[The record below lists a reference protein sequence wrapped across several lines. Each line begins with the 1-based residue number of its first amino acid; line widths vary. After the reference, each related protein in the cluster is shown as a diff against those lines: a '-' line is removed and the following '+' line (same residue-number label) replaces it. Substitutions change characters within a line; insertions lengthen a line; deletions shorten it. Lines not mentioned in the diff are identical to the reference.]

1 MIYKM
6 PAMDAGFVHV
16 VFELPSYIWA
26 DRVYVTGSFNAW
38 DNAGVPVRQ
47 DRDGVWRAAI
57 DLPVGQRYEFR
68 YVVDGEWHT
77 DYHADGFTDNT
88 YGSHNSVLDL
98 EHVPVAPIAPRLN
111 SNVTQKG
118 HGTAVQLQHSVVVA
132 KKPAE
137 SPAVEMPRRRPRV
150 AAA

>member
-6 PAMDAGFVHV
+6 PAADAGFVHV

-26 DRVYVTGSFNAW
+26 DRVYVTGSFNDW
-38 DNAGVPVRQ
+38 DKTSVPVRQ

-77 DYHADGFTDNT
+77 DYHADGFTDNI

-98 EHVPVAPIAPRLN
+98 EHVPVADRTAAEQYRHPAGAR
-111 SNVTQKG
+111 
-118 HGTAVQLQHSVVVA
+118 HGGAGAAFGNRHQEAGRITSRGDA
-132 KKPAE
+132 
-137 SPAVEMPRRRPRV
+137 SPLARV

>member
-1 MIYKM
+1 
-6 PAMDAGFVHV
+6 

-26 DRVYVTGSFNAW
+26 DRVYVTGSFNDW
-38 DNAGVPVRQ
+38 DKNGVPVCQ
-47 DRDGVWRAAI
+47 DRDGVWRAAV
-57 DLPVGQRYEFR
+57 DLPVGQRHEFR

-77 DYHADGFTDNT
+77 DYHADGFTDNI
-88 YGSHNSVLDL
+88 YGSHNSVVDL
-98 EHVPVAPIAPRLN
+98 EHVPVAPIAPRLS

-118 HGTAVQLQHSVVVA
+118 HSAAVQLPSAAVG

-137 SPAVEMPRRRPRV
+137 LPPVEMPRRRPRV

>member
-1 MIYKM
+1 MIYKI
-6 PAMDAGFVHV
+6 PAAEAGFVHV

-26 DRVYVTGSFNAW
+26 DRVYVTGSFNNW
-38 DNAGVPVRQ
+38 DKEGVPVRQ
-47 DRDGVWRAAI
+47 DRDGVWRATI
-57 DLPVGQRYEFR
+57 DLPLGHRHEFR

-77 DYHADGFTDNT
+77 DYHADGCTENI

-98 EHVPVAPIAPRLN
+98 EHVPVTPISPRLN
-111 SNVTQKG
+111 SNVTQQS
-118 HGTAVQLQHSVVVA
+118 HAAVQLPRSAVGA

-137 SPAVEMPRRRPRV
+137 APAVELPRRRPRV